1 MVSRMPY
8 QKHEDTF
15 PPGPFLLWGFPEWKE
30 RNPLRAEQ
38 TKIPQSTVPIAEFLF
53 ELIWPLG
60 ESVPPEGPNVLA
72 LSVQIGD
79 DRIAA
84 ELVKEA
90 VGAFLLI
97 RDRDVLIHVFAVA
110 RPGGDKAADDDVF
123 LKAAQVVHLALE
135 GRLGEHLGGFLEG
148 GRRDEGRGGQGR
160 LRDAEDQRFGGGGG
174 TSLGHGLLVFRP

>member
-1 MVSRMPY
+1 MKIHSRRALFSFG
-8 QKHEDTF
+8 D
-15 PPGPFLLWGFPEWKE
+15 FPEWKE

-38 TKIPQSTVPIAEFLF
+38 TKFRNRLCRLRNFCLSHLASRREC
-53 ELIWPLG
+53 
-60 ESVPPEGPNVLA
+60 SPEGPNVLA

-123 LKAAQVVHLALE
+123 LQTAQEILLALQ
-135 GRLGEHLGGFLEG
+135 GCFRQNLGGFLEG
-148 GRRDEGRGGQGR
+148 GREMKDEVV
-160 LRDAEDQRFGGGGG
+160 RDACVMPR
-174 TSLGHGLLVFRP
+174 TSGSAVAGERPSAMASGFRP

>member
-1 MVSRMPY
+1 MKIHSRRALFSFG
-8 QKHEDTF
+8 D
-15 PPGPFLLWGFPEWKE
+15 FPEWKE

-38 TKIPQSTVPIAEFLF
+38 TKIPQSTVPIADFCLSH
-53 ELIWPLG
+53 LASG

-110 RPGGDKAADDDVF
+110 RPGGDKGPTMTF
-123 LKAAQVVHLALE
+123 SL
-135 GRLGEHLGGFLEG
+135 RP
-148 GRRDEGRGGQGR
+148 RR
-160 LRDAEDQRFGGGGG
+160 
-174 TSLGHGLLVFRP
+174 